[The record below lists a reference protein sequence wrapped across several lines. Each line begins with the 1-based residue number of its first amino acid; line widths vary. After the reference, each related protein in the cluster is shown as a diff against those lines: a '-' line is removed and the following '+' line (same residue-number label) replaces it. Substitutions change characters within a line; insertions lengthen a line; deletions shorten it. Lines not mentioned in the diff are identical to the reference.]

1 VRRIG
6 LVAFL
11 VLILLC
17 SGCASEKADAD
28 VQVVVAIQP
37 QAYFVETLG
46 GDRVQVMVMIPP
58 GANPATY
65 EPAPAQLRALAGA
78 DLYLGISPLPFEQ
91 AWRER
96 LLSVNP
102 VYYDSAEGIELD
114 GGDPHIWLS
123 PSLVTQQ
130 AKNITAALCEVDEQA
145 ADYYQER
152 LEAFLAE
159 LSALDQELAE
169 SLAGL
174 AGTRFLVYHP
184 AWHYLAREYG
194 LEQVAIEVEG
204 NEPGAGQ
211 LAELIEQARAENVR
225 VLFVSPQHS
234 QRSARMIAEEIGAQ
248 VVEIDPL
255 ARDWAGNLHH
265 VAAAFQFALGES
277 RDGDG

>member
-1 VRRIG
+1 
-6 LVAFL
+6 
-11 VLILLC
+11 
-17 SGCASEKADAD
+17 
-28 VQVVVAIQP
+28 
-37 QAYFVETLG
+37 
-46 GDRVQVMVMIPP
+46 M
-58 GANPATY
+58 
-65 EPAPAQLRALAGA
+65 
-78 DLYLGISPLPFEQ
+78 
-91 AWRER
+91 
-96 LLSVNP
+96 
-102 VYYDSAEGIELD
+102 
-114 GGDPHIWLS
+114 
-123 PSLVTQQ
+123 TQQ
-130 AKNITAALCEVDEQA
+130 AKTSRPLCEVDEQA

-174 AGTRFLVYHP
+174 AGTRLVYHP

-255 ARDWAGNLHH
+255 ARIGRGTCTMWQPLSVRAGR
-265 VAAAFQFALGES
+265 E
-277 RDGDG
+277 